1 MVVKVRCEILK
12 MLFIFLS
19 SSWLNLKNTAQEERE
34 FAIRSFKGY
43 KKDVLV
49 ATDVASKGLD
59 FAEIQ
64 HVINFDMPKEI
75 EDYGKWMTLVVA
87 LSGGERGVKFRQC
100 YDRYT
105 TVWGFY
111 MHAT

>member
-1 MVVKVRCEILK
+1 
-12 MLFIFLS
+12 LFFG
-19 SSWLNLKNTAQEERE
+19 NTAQEERE

-75 EDYGKWMTLVVA
+75 EDYGKWMLLH
-87 LSGGERGVKFRQC
+87 LSGGERGKLDNVMTE
-100 YDRYT
+100 T
-105 TVWGFY
+105 TVY
-111 MHAT
+111 MGLCTHLTHFLFSPSHWKNRS